1 VLYCNTDHKIKL
13 TDDKNLGFSYLNKY
27 SLEELTAIQEYLT
40 DNLSKGFIINS
51 KAPFASPVLFVCK
64 ADRSLQFCIDYC
76 KLNAITKK
84 NCYPLPLIDE
94 TLACLAKAK
103 IFTKLDI
110 CQAFYCIYIL
120 PESEKLTA
128 FRICYN
134 LFQYKVLPFG
144 LTNSLATFQGY
155 INDILRDLLDV
166 ICIAYLNNILIY
178 SSDKLEHKAYIKQVV
193 E

>member
-1 VLYCNTDHKIKL
+1 LHCYLDFWSKEQLDTLALYCNADYKIEL

-27 SLEELTAIQEYLT
+27 SLEELTAIREYLT
-40 DNLSKGFIINS
+40 DNLSKGFIIDS

-84 NCYPLPLIDE
+84 NRYPFPLIDE

-110 CQAFYCIYIL
+110 Y
-120 PESEKLTA
+120 
-128 FRICYN
+128 
-134 LFQYKVLPFG
+134 
-144 LTNSLATFQGY
+144 
-155 INDILRDLLDV
+155 
-166 ICIAYLNNILIY
+166 
-178 SSDKLEHKAYIKQVV
+178 
-193 E
+193 